1 MKIKT
6 VENEIDLKR
15 LFNFFS
21 KTFYIEATNNNEHY
35 YNMSDRYK
43 EMQEQYTIDRD
54 MLMYIEV
61 NDNIIAGIVGKN
73 MNTLNKSI
81 TMGILAVTMSERGKG
96 FAKLLIEEF
105 ENRCIKKGISHIKLC
120 SRFRAA
126 LLYKKLNYNFT
137 LMVQVFDFTTTK
149 DIRKNNKYNFK
160 EKDCYQGDTYGFI
173 IYYVDDVREEYINYF
188 EDNIDTAH
196 AQYLFEKDLL

>member
-21 KTFYIEATNNNEHY
+21 KTFYIEATNNNKHY
-35 YNMSDRYK
+35 YNMGDRYK
-43 EMQEQYTIDRD
+43 EMQEQYIIDKD

-81 TMGILAVTMSERGKG
+81 TMGILAVTMSERDKG
-96 FAKLLIEEF
+96 VAKLLIGEF
-105 ENRCIKKGISHIKLC
+105 ENRCIKKGISHIKLG

-126 LLYKKLNYNFT
+126 SLYKKLNYNFT
-137 LMVQVFDFTTTK
+137 LMVQVFDFATTK
-149 DIRKNNKYNFK
+149 DIRKNNKYSLK
-160 EKDCYQGDTYGFI
+160 EKDFYQGDTYGFI
-173 IYYVDDVREEYINYF
+173 IYYVDDINEKYITNF
-188 EDNIDTAH
+188 EKDVETAH
-196 AQYLFEKDLL
+196 VQYLFEKDL

>member
-6 VENEIDLKR
+6 VEIEIDLKR

-21 KTFYIEATNNNEHY
+21 KTFYIEATNNNKHY
-35 YNMSDRYK
+35 YNMGDRYK
-43 EMQEQYTIDRD
+43 EMQEQYIIDKD

-81 TMGILAVTMSERGKG
+81 TMGILAVTMSERDKG
-96 FAKLLIEEF
+96 VAKLLIGEF
-105 ENRCIKKGISHIKLC
+105 ENRCIKKGISHIKLG

-126 LLYKKLNYNFT
+126 SLYKKLNYNFT
-137 LMVQVFDFTTTK
+137 LMVQVFDFATTK
-149 DIRKNNKYNFK
+149 DIRKNNKYSLK
-160 EKDCYQGDTYGFI
+160 EKDFYQGDTYGFI
-173 IYYVDDVREEYINYF
+173 IYYVDDINEKYITNF
-188 EDNIDTAH
+188 EKDVETAH
-196 AQYLFEKDLL
+196 VQYLFEKDL

>member
-1 MKIKT
+1 
-6 VENEIDLKR
+6 
-15 LFNFFS
+15 
-21 KTFYIEATNNNEHY
+21 
-35 YNMSDRYK
+35 
-43 EMQEQYTIDRD
+43 
-54 MLMYIEV
+54 MYIEV

-81 TMGILAVTMSERGKG
+81 TMVILAVTMSERGKG
-96 FAKLLIEEF
+96 LAKLLIEEF
-105 ENRCIKKGISHIKLC
+105 ENKCIKKGISHIKLG

-126 LLYKKLNYNFT
+126 SLYKKLNYNFT
-137 LMVQVFDFTTTK
+137 LMVQVFDFATTK

-160 EKDCYQGDTYGFI
+160 EKDYYQGDTYEFI
-173 IYYVDDVREEYINYF
+173 TYYVDDVREEYINYF

>member
-21 KTFYIEATNNNEHY
+21 KTFYIEATNNNKHY
-35 YNMSDRYK
+35 YNMGDRYK
-43 EMQEQYTIDRD
+43 EMQEQYIIDKD

-81 TMGILAVTMSERGKG
+81 TMGILAVTMSERDKG
-96 FAKLLIEEF
+96 VAKLLIGEF
-105 ENRCIKKGISHIKLC
+105 ENRCIKKGISHIKLG

-126 LLYKKLNYNFT
+126 SLYKKLNYNFT
-137 LMVQVFDFTTTK
+137 LMVQVFDFATTK
-149 DIRKNNKYNFK
+149 DIRKNNKYSLK
-160 EKDCYQGDTYGFI
+160 EKGFYQGDTYGFI
-173 IYYVDDVREEYINYF
+173 IYYVDDINEKYITNF
-188 EDNIDTAH
+188 EKDVETAH
-196 AQYLFEKDLL
+196 VQYLFEKDL